1 MLVINQ
7 SPTGALSGR
16 RLPPATPR
24 LFSGSKSAFRK
35 ARCGT
40 SRPRIVSLSSPD
52 NAGPTTSGR
61 TQPPPPAPPST
72 AGGSPQQPVSLT
84 EEGVPLEGVI
94 RIEKPGGGGIYQ
106 KIQSWGQ
113 IGLLAGGDVLCL
125 LIFSAIGRFSHGLP
139 FLDLETLKTADP
151 FVAGWILSAYFFG
164 AYGDDGKG
172 KNGSTSAVFAAA
184 KSWAVGIPLGIGIRA
199 AKLGHVPATPF
210 VLVTMGSTSVL
221 LILWRF
227 IASKILSGGQKQQ
240 NDDYRRG
247 NPFELFELLTS
258 LVRRW

>member
-1 MLVINQ
+1 MLVVNQ

-16 RLPPATPR
+16 RLPPSTS
-24 LFSGSKSAFRK
+24 LFSKSKSTFRK
-35 ARCGT
+35 TRYST
-40 SRPRIVSLSSPD
+40 TRPPLLSLSSPD
-52 NAGPTTSGR
+52 AVGPTTSGR
-61 TQPPPPAPPST
+61 TPPPRPAPPSNT
-72 AGGSPQQPVSLT
+72 LGSAEQSVSLT

-94 RIEKPGGGGIYQ
+94 RIEKPGEGDIYK

-113 IGLLAGGDVLCL
+113 IGVLAGGDVLCL
-125 LIFSAIGRFSHGLP
+125 LMFSAIGRFSHGLP

-151 FVAGWILSAYFFG
+151 FVAGWVLSAYFLG

-172 KNGSTSAVFAAA
+172 KNGSSSAILAAA
-184 KSWAVGIPLGIGIRA
+184 KSWAVGIPLGIGIRTA
-199 AKLGHVPATPF
+199 TLGHIPPTPF
-210 VLVTMGSTSVL
+210 IMVTMGSTGVL

-240 NDDYRRG
+240 NDDYRSG